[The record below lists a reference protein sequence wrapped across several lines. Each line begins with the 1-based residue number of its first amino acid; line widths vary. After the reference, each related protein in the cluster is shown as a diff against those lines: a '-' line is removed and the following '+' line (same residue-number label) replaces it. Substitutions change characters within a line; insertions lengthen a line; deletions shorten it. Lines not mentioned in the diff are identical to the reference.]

1 MEHSMLS
8 IFFEL
13 AFDVRNKARRT
24 WHIALGPTDIPHR
37 CRLKRKKTD
46 SPREG
51 WEDGT
56 PPPHRDFK
64 ERCVMR

>member
-1 MEHSMLS
+1 MPGAEPLPQVVHGGL
-8 IFFEL
+8 
-13 AFDVRNKARRT
+13 RRQ
-24 WHIALGPTDIPHR
+24 
-37 CRLKRKKTD
+37 RKKTD
-46 SPREG
+46 NLREG

>member
-1 MEHSMLS
+1 MRKRKKENRQPKERSYL
-8 IFFEL
+8 E
-13 AFDVRNKARRT
+13 K
-24 WHIALGPTDIPHR
+24 
-37 CRLKRKKTD
+37 KERKKTD
-46 SPREG
+46 NPREG